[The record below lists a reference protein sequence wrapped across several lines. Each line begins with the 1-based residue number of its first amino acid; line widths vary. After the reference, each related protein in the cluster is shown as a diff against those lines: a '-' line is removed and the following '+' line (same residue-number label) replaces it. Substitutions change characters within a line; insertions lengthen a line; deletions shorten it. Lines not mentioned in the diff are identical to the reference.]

1 MLKKEGDRSWRTLYV
16 MWRLFNFTQKCLE
29 KKLKLS
35 ASEVTEPNEIYR
47 SFWMQ
52 YGKRIMSEQDYRE
65 NDKETWFIWYKNND
79 ELRVEL
85 GMERGRG
92 RDEIGKYTKME
103 LAELDDWMWREG
115 ERDQRWPWVFSYNGC
130 ESTWAIPWHRGY
142 HRKSVFGLQDNEL
155 NFGYIEFSLFVTCNW
170 SCLEANWI

>member
-1 MLKKEGDRSWRTLYV
+1 
-16 MWRLFNFTQKCLE
+16 
-29 KKLKLS
+29 
-35 ASEVTEPNEIYR
+35 
-47 SFWMQ
+47 MQ

-103 LAELDDWMWREG
+103 LAELDGWLDVEGGREG
-115 ERDQRWPWVFSYNGC
+115 SKV
-130 ESTWAIPWHRGY
+130 TL
-142 HRKSVFGLQDNEL
+142 GLQL
-155 NFGYIEFSLFVTCNW
+155 
-170 SCLEANWI
+170 